1 MRFAASFRPQ
11 PPCLHSGERRRLP
24 EEHRQIHNSLNLHS
38 NTSRQLT
45 LPRSQLAEPAGLHR
59 LSTDYAQGYPQL
71 VENAEKIPA
80 LMHLEKNPDPFP
92 ESTVA
97 ENSSER

>member
-1 MRFAASFRPQ
+1 
-11 PPCLHSGERRRLP
+11 
-24 EEHRQIHNSLNLHS
+24 
-38 NTSRQLT
+38 
-45 LPRSQLAEPAGLHR
+45 
-59 LSTDYAQGYPQL
+59 
-71 VENAEKIPA
+71 VEKDEKIPA